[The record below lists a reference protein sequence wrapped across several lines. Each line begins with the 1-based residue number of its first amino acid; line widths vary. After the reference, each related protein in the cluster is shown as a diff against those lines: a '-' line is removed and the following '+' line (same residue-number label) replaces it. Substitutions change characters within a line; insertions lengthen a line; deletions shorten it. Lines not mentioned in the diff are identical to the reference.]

1 MWRHLFRSGIST
13 LFHCA
18 AGIPDTFKG
27 AISAGAEVLPSFLQ
41 NASPRN
47 WLRRH
52 QERTRVFRESFVESL
67 LIPKSVSGVCDVAV
81 SSTGCDDIR
90 TDSHGDGSAVSRGLV
105 KDFTALIAVL
115 KMCETVTT

>member
-13 LFHCA
+13 LFYCA

-27 AISAGAEVLPSFLQ
+27 AVPAGAEVLPTSLQ

-67 LIPKSVSGVCDVAV
+67 LILKSVSVVCDVAV
-81 SSTGCDDIR
+81 SLTGCDDIR
-90 TDSHGDGSAVSRGLV
+90 TDSLGTGLLSPEGWW
-105 KDFTALIAVL
+105 KTLQR
-115 KMCETVTT
+115 